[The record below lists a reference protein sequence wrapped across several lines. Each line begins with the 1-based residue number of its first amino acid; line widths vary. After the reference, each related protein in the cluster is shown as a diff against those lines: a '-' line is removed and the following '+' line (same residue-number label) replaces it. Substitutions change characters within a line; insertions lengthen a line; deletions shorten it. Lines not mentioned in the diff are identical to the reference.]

1 MSTIKYR
8 NLERDDYEQIKQ
20 LINNAFNING
30 FFKDKKVL
38 DLVLNFYLQ
47 DCIVSSSFSKVAEI
61 DNKVIG
67 IILGNALTDKHRLK
81 KTFNIIS
88 IACTLLKGIFIYK
101 ENQKAINVFWKTQKA
116 YNEMFQGKEK
126 NFQGSIELFIVSQES
141 RGLGVGGELL
151 DSLTCYMKSMS
162 VNSIYVF
169 TDNECNYGFYDSKK
183 FKRINEKEII
193 FEQFKDR
200 LTVYLYEYNYTYL
213 S

>member
-1 MSTIKYR
+1 MGTIKYR
-8 NLERDDYEQIKQ
+8 NLEKDDYEQIKQ

-30 FFKDKKVL
+30 FIKDKKVL
-38 DLVLNFYLQ
+38 DLVLKFYLQ
-47 DCIVSSSFSKVAEI
+47 DCIVSSSFSKVAEK

-67 IILGNALTDKHRLK
+67 IILGNALKDKHRLK
-81 KTFNIIS
+81 NTYNIIS
-88 IACTLLKGIFIYK
+88 IACTLMKGIFISK
-101 ENQKAINVFWKTQKA
+101 VNKKAINVFWKIQKA

-151 DSLTCYMKSMS
+151 NSLTNYMKSMR

-169 TDNECNYGFYDSKK
+169 TDSECNYGFYDSKK
-183 FKRINEKEII
+183 FKRINEQEII

-200 LTVYLYEYNYTYL
+200 LTVYLYEYNYAYL